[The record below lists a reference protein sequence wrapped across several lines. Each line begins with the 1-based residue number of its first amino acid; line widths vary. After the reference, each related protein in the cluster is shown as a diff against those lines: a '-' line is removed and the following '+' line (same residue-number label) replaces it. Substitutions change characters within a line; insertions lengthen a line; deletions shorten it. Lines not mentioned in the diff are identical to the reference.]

1 MWKTITPAEMRRVEA
16 SVMAK
21 TSITGEML
29 MTRAAAEVARA
40 VARLTQG
47 REGKVLCLCGMGN
60 NGGDGLAAMR
70 LLAAADESFTGEC
83 WLLEGELSADAK
95 RELDKLLCA
104 GFAERVK
111 VCRLLGDIQ
120 PTWPSGVSC
129 VMDALFG
136 TGLSRPLTGMAQALC
151 ALANAAF
158 EKGVP
163 VVAVDSPSG
172 LHGETGRVLG
182 CAIHATETIVF
193 HRPKLG
199 LYLGQGPN
207 YAGLVRVADLGL
219 PTSLDDADGCLL
231 MQREEV
237 RFPRRERVSH
247 KGNYGRVLLWVGHLG
262 MAGAAAICA
271 TAALRTG
278 AGLVTVACP
287 ADIVAVVQT
296 LCPCATCLPLPV
308 HAAGNEACDGAENG
322 AGDGAEADVQH
333 AAEGLWAVLRPALER
348 CDALGVGCGLGQDAV
363 TALVLDKLVQALAQK
378 KKPAVLDA
386 DALNVLALGQNKP
399 FKLPS
404 AVLTPHPAEAARLL
418 GCTVPQV
425 LSAPLACAKELQ
437 DRFGAAVVLKGAVSV
452 LLAENGRALNAFGT
466 PAMAKGGSG
475 DALTGVLCAL
485 LAGKAAGVY
494 ADQDALT
501 LLQLGCALHGLAGEK
516 AEERYGERGVLATD
530 LCECLGTVG

>member
-29 MTRAAAEVARA
+29 MARAAAEVARA

-47 REGKVLCLCGMGN
+47 REGKVLCLCGVGN

-104 GFAERVK
+104 GFAARVK
-111 VCRLLGDIQ
+111 VRRLSGGIQ
-120 PTWPSGVSC
+120 PAWPSGVSC

-136 TGLSRPLTGMAQALC
+136 TGLSRPLTGMAQVLC

-172 LHGETGRVLG
+172 LHGETGLVLG

-207 YAGLVRVADLGL
+207 YAGLVRVADIGL
-219 PTSLDDADGCLL
+219 PTSLDDADGYLL

-287 ADIVAVVQT
+287 ADMVAVVQT

-308 HAAGNEACDGAENG
+308 YGAWNG
-322 AGDGAEADVQH
+322 AGDSAENGAEADVQH
-333 AAEGLWAVLRPALER
+333 AAEGLWAVLQPALER

-363 TALVLDKLVQALAQK
+363 TALVLDKLVHALAQK

-386 DALNVLALGQNKP
+386 DALNLLALGQNKP

-418 GCTVPQV
+418 GCTVAQV

-437 DRFGAAVVLKGAVSV
+437 ERFGAAVVLKGAVSV

-485 LAGKAAGVY
+485 LAGKAAGAY